1 MYVYVCVFI
10 YSSQLQ
16 SEHDGQVRQLQEQLS
31 ASTVR
36 VSNLVAQRDLLRHQL
51 EAVEKVG
58 TSYTFPSYRYVH
70 DTIHTYIHQDIQLA
84 QQSQE
89 KGRVE
94 MAQKEARFRDQMDQ
108 LSQSNQ
114 SAAQSLK
121 GVLSHFTQ
129 PQHQPLIRYRLCA
142 LPIIVDVS
150 SHMTGHG
157 GLGGI
162 LSSVAALEQAL
173 LQPFLQPPSPEGSA
187 TLSPLPP
194 ALVQSVTLTA
204 SSGGAVIAVRQR
216 LAEDAF
222 CEYLAAEGDCLR
234 LLMERGRSAQDR
246 MTQLVK
252 EQQAFQDLAM
262 TVTQIHTYIH
272 THR

>member
-1 MYVYVCVFI
+1 
-10 YSSQLQ
+10 
-16 SEHDGQVRQLQEQLS
+16 
-31 ASTVR
+31 
-36 VSNLVAQRDLLRHQL
+36 
-51 EAVEKVG
+51 
-58 TSYTFPSYRYVH
+58 
-70 DTIHTYIHQDIQLA
+70 
-84 QQSQE
+84 
-89 KGRVE
+89 
-94 MAQKEARFRDQMDQ
+94 
-108 LSQSNQ
+108 
-114 SAAQSLK
+114 
-121 GVLSHFTQ
+121 
-129 PQHQPLIRYRLCA
+129 
-142 LPIIVDVS
+142 
-150 SHMTGHG
+150 MTGHG

-222 CEYLAAEGDCLR
+222 CEYLSAEGDCLR

-262 TVTQIHTYIH
+262 TVTQIHTSIH
-272 THR
+272 TDEGKLFV